1 MSMKHEKQQPAQLTS
16 KVKGSLDG
24 NYPGLN
30 AISWG
35 IGYLEQTLSVISEPL
50 LLVCAAIAVID
61 SITGGHLMEI
71 GLINYTWAASLA
83 IAVTACFI
91 VTWRRSLRAF
101 GYNRYGAG
109 IGLAFLGS
117 LLGVVD
123 LAAIAIQALQQAL
136 NISFAQALAML
147 NLNIVVMTYIRSCVA
162 IAMAV
167 VVAVS
172 NNTAV
177 TAAQAPKRRL
187 AFLEKAL
194 NTLAPVVS
202 DEQSQSAQVVSTSKV
217 EQSEDTPS
225 DRLVN
230 YLGEIFGYI
239 YALVNP
245 KDDMPF
251 YVGQTVDL
259 PTRSNEHMLR
269 PPNEDNMR
277 IIDQLNQEGLKPRVE
292 VLEKVQSKRD
302 LNTRE
307 RYWIETLTARGH
319 VLTNRLEPATNHHY
333 TNKRAISHIGEIDLS
348 KPPQERVKQ
357 ALGLY
362 PTCSDRLLGKLTN
375 LSAATAKKYRQLLSA
390 ERSEVSS

>member
-1 MSMKHEKQQPAQLTS
+1 VFSLSSADLECAKSSLYDRKRVKRMSKKEKQSAPEQPKKEKL
-16 KVKGSLDG
+16 SLDG

-30 AISWG
+30 GISWG

-71 GLINYTWAASLA
+71 GLINYTWAAALA

-91 VTWRRSLRAF
+91 VTWRRSFRAF

-117 LLGVVD
+117 LLGLVD
-123 LAAIAIQALQQAL
+123 LAAIAIQALQQTL

-147 NLNIVVMTYIRSCVA
+147 NLNIVVMTYIRSFVA

-194 NTLAPVVS
+194 DTLASVVS
-202 DEQSQSAQVVSTSKV
+202 DETAQPAQTVITPSTEQEVEQRVPKQSARLHIVEPST
-217 EQSEDTPS
+217 D
-225 DRLVN
+225 
-230 YLGEIFGYI
+230 
-239 YALVNP
+239 
-245 KDDMPF
+245 
-251 YVGQTVDL
+251 GQPL
-259 PTRSNEHMLR
+259 
-269 PPNEDNMR
+269 
-277 IIDQLNQEGLKPRVE
+277 
-292 VLEKVQSKRD
+292 
-302 LNTRE
+302 
-307 RYWIETLTARGH
+307 
-319 VLTNRLEPATNHHY
+319 
-333 TNKRAISHIGEIDLS
+333 
-348 KPPQERVKQ
+348 ERVKRV
-357 ALGLY
+357 LSVE
-362 PTCSDRLLGKLTN
+362 PDCSDRRLGALTN
-375 LSAATAKKYRQLLSA
+375 LAPATAKKYRQMLHQQ
-390 ERSEVSS
+390 RSEVKS

>member
-1 MSMKHEKQQPAQLTS
+1 MSMKHEKQQSAEPTS
-16 KVKGSLDG
+16 KAKGSLNG

-35 IGYLEQTLSVISEPL
+35 IGYLEHTLSVISEPL

-61 SITGGHLMEI
+61 SITGGHLMAI

-101 GYNRYGAG
+101 GYNRYGAA

-117 LLGVVD
+117 LLRLVD
-123 LAAIAIQALQQAL
+123 LAAIAIQALQQTL

-187 AFLEKAL
+187 AFLEQAL
-194 NTLAPVVS
+194 NAVAPVVS
-202 DEQSQSAQVVSTSKV
+202 DETAQPLQKVITRGRACCMGAFQKGVPCDQRIPAVSDNQRTDGPCRAAEVPLCSAHI
-217 EQSEDTPS
+217 
-225 DRLVN
+225 N
-230 YLGEIFGYI
+230 YLVF
-239 YALVNP
+239 
-245 KDDMPF
+245 
-251 YVGQTVDL
+251 
-259 PTRSNEHMLR
+259 RSI
-269 PPNEDNMR
+269 PY
-277 IIDQLNQEGLKPRVE
+277 
-292 VLEKVQSKRD
+292 S
-302 LNTRE
+302 
-307 RYWIETLTARGH
+307 
-319 VLTNRLEPATNHHY
+319 
-333 TNKRAISHIGEIDLS
+333 
-348 KPPQERVKQ
+348 
-357 ALGLY
+357 
-362 PTCSDRLLGKLTN
+362 
-375 LSAATAKKYRQLLSA
+375 
-390 ERSEVSS
+390 